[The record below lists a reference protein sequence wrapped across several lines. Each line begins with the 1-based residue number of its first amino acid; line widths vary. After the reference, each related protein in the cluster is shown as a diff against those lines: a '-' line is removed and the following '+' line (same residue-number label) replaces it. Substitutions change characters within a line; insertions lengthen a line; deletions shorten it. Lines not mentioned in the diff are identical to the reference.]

1 VNLYSTFKLLNVAD
15 TCALWNVL
23 ASPLLYRTARAAGI
37 SMSATQFVRYECLHK
52 RGANSP
58 EWNELRKRLR
68 ERIAGGEIV
77 FCDIELEDLQEVA
90 SLEGRL
96 AISKGELS
104 SIAWAKRTGQSFF
117 SDDKKAKRL
126 AKSAIHDASIQDTP
140 HLCAWLCI
148 QGNIHE
154 HDEGQIRADLKSL
167 GRFLDPHISNAFRSA
182 LEIRL
187 MNDTQRRSGPS

>member
-1 VNLYSTFKLLNVAD
+1 MNSYSTFKLLNVAD

-23 ASPLLYRTARAAGI
+23 ASPLLYRNARAVG
-37 SMSATQFVRYECLHK
+37 MSLSSTQFVRYECLHK

-58 EWNELRKRLR
+58 EWNELRNRLR
-68 ERIAGGEIV
+68 DRMAAGEII

-117 SDDKKAKRL
+117 SDDRKAKRL
-126 AKSAIHDASIQDTP
+126 AESVIDHALVQDTP

-148 QGNIHE
+148 QGTIHE
-154 HDEGQIRADLKSL
+154 HDEGQIRSDLRSL
-167 GRFLDPHISNAFRSA
+167 NRFLDPHISNAFRSA

-187 MNDTQRRSGPS
+187 MNQMQPRSDQA

>member
-1 VNLYSTFKLLNVAD
+1 MNSYSTFKLLNVAD

-23 ASPLLYRTARAAGI
+23 ASPLLYRNARAVGV
-37 SMSATQFVRYECLHK
+37 SMSSTQFVRYECLHK

-58 EWNELRKRLR
+58 EWNELRKRLL
-68 ERIAGGEIV
+68 ERSAAGEII
-77 FCDIELEDLQEVA
+77 FCHIELEDLQEVA

-104 SIAWAKRTGQSFF
+104 SIAWAKRTAQSFF

-126 AKSAIHDASIQDTP
+126 AESVIDRDSIQDTP

-148 QGNIHE
+148 QGSIHE
-154 HDEGQIRADLKSL
+154 HDEGQIRADLRAL
-167 GRFLDPHISNAFRSA
+167 NRFLDPHISNAFRTA

-187 MNDTQRRSGPS
+187 MNELQRRSGQS

>member
-1 VNLYSTFKLLNVAD
+1 MNSYSTFKLLNVAD

-23 ASPLLYRTARAAGI
+23 ASPLLYRNARAVGM
-37 SMSATQFVRYECLHK
+37 SMSSTQFVRYECLHK
-52 RGANSP
+52 RGTNSP

-68 ERIAGGEIV
+68 DRIAAGEII

-117 SDDKKAKRL
+117 SDDIKAKRL
-126 AKSAIHDASIQDTP
+126 AKSVIDDESVQDTP

-148 QGNIHE
+148 QGSIHE

-167 GRFLDPHISNAFRSA
+167 NRFLDPHISNAFRSA

-187 MNDTQRRSGPS
+187 MNEMRRRSGQS

>member
-1 VNLYSTFKLLNVAD
+1 M
-15 TCALWNVL
+15 
-23 ASPLLYRTARAAGI
+23 
-37 SMSATQFVRYECLHK
+37 SMSSTQFVRYECLHK
-52 RGANSP
+52 HSANLP
-58 EWNELRKRLR
+58 ERNELKKRLR
-68 ERIAGGEIV
+68 ERIAAGEIM

-117 SDDKKAKRL
+117 SDDKKAKLL
-126 AKSAIHDASIQDTP
+126 ANSVIDHESIQDTP

-148 QGNIHE
+148 QGSIHE
-154 HDEGQIRADLKSL
+154 HDEEQIRADLRSL
-167 GRFLDPHISNAFRSA
+167 NRFLDPHISNAFRSA

-187 MNDTQRRSGPS
+187 MDDMQP